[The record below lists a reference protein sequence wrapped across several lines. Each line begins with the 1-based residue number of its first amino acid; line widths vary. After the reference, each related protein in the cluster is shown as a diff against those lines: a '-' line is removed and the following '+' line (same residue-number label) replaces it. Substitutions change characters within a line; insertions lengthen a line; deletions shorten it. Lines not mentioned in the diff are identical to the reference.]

1 MKKSISALFIAAA
14 LIFSATTVFAASG
27 SSLFS
32 SEGCIAC
39 HSINGQGGSV
49 GPDLSHIGSKKSLSW
64 IKTQITN
71 PGAHFAAGTTA
82 NINGRSYQ
90 VIMPGNRNMSA
101 SKLNALASYLK
112 SLK

>member
-39 HSINGQGGSV
+39 HAVNGQGGSV
-49 GPDLSHIGSKKSLSW
+49 GPDLSHVGSKRSLSW
-64 IKTQITN
+64 IKTQITH

-82 NINGRSYQ
+82 NINGQSYQ
-90 VIMPGNRNMSA
+90 AIMPGHKHMPA
-101 SKLNALASYLK
+101 SKLNALAGYLE

>member
-1 MKKSISALFIAAA
+1 MKKSIPALFIAAA

-39 HSINGQGGSV
+39 HAVNGQGGSV
-49 GPDLSHIGSKKSLSW
+49 GPDLSHVGSSRSLSW
-64 IKTQITN
+64 LKTQITN
-71 PGAHFAAGTTA
+71 PDAHFAPGTTA
-82 NINGRSYQ
+82 DINGQSYQ
-90 VIMPGNRNMSA
+90 AIMPGHKHMPA
-101 SKLNALASYLK
+101 SKLDALAGYLE

>member
-39 HSINGQGGSV
+39 HAVNGQGGSV
-49 GPDLSHIGSKKSLSW
+49 GPDLSHVGSKRSLSW
-64 IKTQITN
+64 LKTQITN
-71 PGAHFAAGTTA
+71 PDAHFAAETNVFLNGKSYTA
-82 NINGRSYQ
+82 
-90 VIMPGNRNMSA
+90 IMPSHKHMA
-101 SKLNALASYLK
+101 AAKLNALAAYLE